1 MAYMFFLCST
11 HPGRHAS
18 FGPASASRLLLV
30 AGLLCAGLLGL
41 REALRPPTR
50 WSGQDAEFRLRLDA
64 LELQGARVIA
74 ITLNGE
80 EFSPEALKARLGRNK
95 TLRFSYR
102 GQTFMVMALR
112 LRLEAGDTFEA
123 ERMITPFL
131 DHVCDLD
138 VRLDGR
144 VLTLSACRLA
154 SDSEWD

>member
-1 MAYMFFLCST
+1 MRRLI
-11 HPGRHAS
+11 PRR
-18 FGPASASRLLLV
+18 ASRLILG
-30 AGLLCAGLLGL
+30 ACLLCAGLLGL

-64 LELQGARVIA
+64 LELRGARVVA

-80 EFSPEALKARLGRNK
+80 AFSPEALKARLGRNQ

-102 GQTFMVMALR
+102 GQTSMVMALR
-112 LRLEAGDTFEA
+112 LRLEAGDIFEA

-138 VRLDGR
+138 VRLDER

>member
-1 MAYMFFLCST
+1 MPRLI
-11 HPGRHAS
+11 PRRAS
-18 FGPASASRLLLV
+18 PLILAACV
-30 AGLLCAGLLGL
+30 LCAGLLGL

-50 WSGQDAEFRLRLDA
+50 WSGQDAEFRLRLDVA
-64 LELQGARVIA
+64 ESQGARVVA

-80 EFSPEALKARLGRNK
+80 EFSPEALKAKLGRNK

-102 GQTFMVMALR
+102 GQPVMLMTLR
-112 LRLEAGDTFEA
+112 LRFEAGDTFEA
-123 ERMITPFL
+123 ERMIMPFL
-131 DHVCDLD
+131 DNVCDLD

>member
-1 MAYMFFLCST
+1 MRRLI
-11 HPGRHAS
+11 PRR
-18 FGPASASRLLLV
+18 ASRLIIA
-30 AGLLCAGLLGL
+30 AGLLCAALFGL

-64 LELQGARVIA
+64 LELQGAQAVA

-80 EFSPEALKARLGRNK
+80 EFSPEALKAKLGRNK

-102 GQTFMVMALR
+102 GQPFMVMALR
-112 LRLEAGDTFEA
+112 LRFEAGDTFEA
-123 ERMITPFL
+123 ERMIAPFL
-131 DHVCDLD
+131 DNVCDLD
-138 VRLDGR
+138 VRLDGP